1 MSSSSSSPSPEH
13 DSSDNDEGRTST
25 SGDLSLVAGTAA
37 AAMVA
42 EAMSSAIASVEGDT
56 AGAEAGATGPPLG
69 EQVQQQVQQLDEQVC
84 ASTTLL
90 HVCALF
96 VVHMHVCRGAYA
108 RAACLSWAT
117 MRPGLQVPSLLV
129 CTRAYR
135 RRRRR
140 VCARAYST

>member
-1 MSSSSSSPSPEH
+1 MSSPSSSLSPEP

-42 EAMSSAIASVEGDT
+42 EAISSAIASVEGDT

-90 HVCALF
+90 HVCALSWCICMSA
-96 VVHMHVCRGAYA
+96 VVHMPERHASLGQPCGRDCRCPLFLCAHVC
-108 RAACLSWAT
+108 
-117 MRPGLQVPSLLV
+117 V
-129 CTRAYR
+129 
-135 RRRRR
+135 
-140 VCARAYST
+140 